1 MKSLKLLTI
10 CGATLMLVACTK
22 DDVTTTASFEELK
35 ATQPTPVAFSTYLG
49 ESTTTRAAIDTDE
62 ALRTAGFGVFAYYTN
77 DKKYPNTKGAGAGTT
92 ASWSG
97 DNAPTPN
104 FMYNQQVSYSSAWT
118 YSPLKYWP
126 NDFNGANQAVDA
138 RTSGTAA
145 TGSKANYLSFFAY
158 APYATPSGSE
168 TNGIKAFSANTAHTD
183 PTVTY
188 TMGATSS
195 TDFVDLLWG
204 VYNGTGKNVI
214 NENNSGGIV
223 TYGETPTDGNATVNI
238 NLQKQYTNGAVGFS
252 FKHALAKLGGI
263 TVDAFADVVRDGST
277 NSQAIANTTKI
288 TVTSVTVSTTA
299 MPATGTLNLA
309 TGVWDHTGASTNTQ
323 TYTFNNGTGGTAINS
338 VILEPSTISEW
349 NDIPVGVPAAV
360 SSYTPA
366 NLATT
371 FPLITFFPG
380 QQPTITVTIVYTVR
394 TQDTALHKGYSEVEQ
409 TISKSF
415 SFANPFEMN
424 KVYNLAIHLGLTSV
438 NFTASVSGWDPAVEQ
453 AVDLPINVATPSS
466 GD

>member
-1 MKSLKLLTI
+1 
-10 CGATLMLVACTK
+10 MLVACTK

-62 ALRTAGFGVFAYYTN
+62 ALQTAGFGVFAYLTAAPYA
-77 DKKYPNTKGAGAGTT
+77 NTSNEAATPAVVNPVAAATT
-92 ASWSG
+92 P
-97 DNAPTPN
+97 D
-104 FMYNQQVSYSSAWT
+104 FMYNQRVSYSSGWT
-118 YSPLKYWP
+118 YAPIKFWP
-126 NDFNGANQAVDA
+126 NDFNGANGAVDN
-138 RTSGTAA
+138 RGA
-145 TGSKANYLSFFAY
+145 TGTTHNYLSFFAY
-158 APYATPSGSE
+158 APYATPAGNE
-168 TNGIKAFSANTAHTD
+168 TNGIKNISGNNDPGD

-188 TMGATSS
+188 VMGNTSS
-195 TDFVDLLWG
+195 ADFVDLLWG
-204 VYNGTGKNVI
+204 VFNGTGSNVLAVAQNGGYVMYDSDETEGVDKN
-214 NENNSGGIV
+214 
-223 TYGETPTDGNATVNI
+223 GNAKVNI
-238 NLQKQYTNGAVGFS
+238 NLQKQYTEGNVGFS

-349 NDIPVGVPAAV
+349 DDIPVGVPAAV

-394 TQDTALHKGYSEVEQ
+394 TQDAALHRGYSQVEQ

-438 NFTASVSGWDPAVEQ
+438 NFTATVDNWDTANPVSQ
-453 AVDLPINVATPSS
+453 SVDLPINVTSN
-466 GD
+466 